1 MNTSSDSHAFY
12 FQRRVLGKYCRT
24 VKIEMEVRKMGIL
37 TFGLVVILVFT
48 ALAIERVV
56 KDIRDQNK
64 EIIRLLKDANNN
76 QDATND

>member
-1 MNTSSDSHAFY
+1 MD
-12 FQRRVLGKYCRT
+12 
-24 VKIEMEVRKMGIL
+24 IL
-37 TFGLVVILVFT
+37 IFALVVILVFT

-56 KDIRDQNK
+56 KDIRNQNK

>member
-1 MNTSSDSHAFY
+1 
-12 FQRRVLGKYCRT
+12 
-24 VKIEMEVRKMGIL
+24 MGIL
-37 TFGLVVILVFT
+37 TFALVVILVFT
-48 ALAIERVV
+48 ALAIERIL

>member
-1 MNTSSDSHAFY
+1 
-12 FQRRVLGKYCRT
+12 
-24 VKIEMEVRKMGIL
+24 MGIL

-48 ALAIERVV
+48 ALSIERVV

>member
-1 MNTSSDSHAFY
+1 
-12 FQRRVLGKYCRT
+12 
-24 VKIEMEVRKMGIL
+24 MGIL
-37 TFGLVVILVFT
+37 IFALVVILVFT
-48 ALAIERVV
+48 ALAIERVL

>member
-1 MNTSSDSHAFY
+1 
-12 FQRRVLGKYCRT
+12 
-24 VKIEMEVRKMGIL
+24 MGIL

-64 EIIRLLKDANNN
+64 EIISLLKDAKN
-76 QDATND
+76 DKDVTND

>member
-1 MNTSSDSHAFY
+1 
-12 FQRRVLGKYCRT
+12 
-24 VKIEMEVRKMGIL
+24 MGIL
-37 TFGLVVILVFT
+37 IFALVVILVFT

-76 QDATND
+76 QDTTND

>member
-1 MNTSSDSHAFY
+1 MS
-12 FQRRVLGKYCRT
+12 
-24 VKIEMEVRKMGIL
+24 IL
-37 TFGLVVILVFT
+37 IFALVVILVFT

>member
-1 MNTSSDSHAFY
+1 
-12 FQRRVLGKYCRT
+12 
-24 VKIEMEVRKMGIL
+24 MGIL
-37 TFGLVVILVFT
+37 TFALVVILVFT
-48 ALAIERVV
+48 ALAIERIV